1 MFSLLHSN
9 ACSDKD
15 YLLDK
20 FTLNLQWNP
29 FLLAIRSSFHQII
42 LVRHHALR
50 CLLFELRCRTRLV
63 LLIGTLPKYADDRV
77 GIFDWPV
84 VHSFHSMATV
94 TPPVKVEIPDSLSRC
109 IQARFEIHARYSSL
123 VLLAYVAVDLGSS
136 RSLRVCVLQ
145 SLVRNHSFRLRSER
159 G

>member
-94 TPPVKVEIPDSLSRC
+94 TPPVKVEI
-109 IQARFEIHARYSSL
+109 HARYSSL